1 MTITQTRQPLPS
13 DPPQLPPPPRR
24 YARTKATRLLSAGT
38 YLDPFYRRT
47 VIRELVRNRFR
58 VVAPSYGYD
67 AVSVLAHAL
76 AARRLR
82 RLQLWL
88 GAGSVVLCLILGGN
102 GTLGPVIA
110 ALLACWCLWAVAYLR
125 RIVTLNIL
133 MTRLKETGT
142 DGGFDGAYPANGKLT
157 EPLIHK
163 IDGEQNAGG
172 SLVFYGGYRPFVGAG
187 EPMHDWSNAQ
197 LLLGAR
203 KLRFTPK
210 DRDPARSANGSGER
224 GVEGSGPGLDT
235 DERKPV
241 LRFTVDE
248 ITRYVGDRMS
258 AELREESIAQERIE
272 GLTVERRRFTTAIRT
287 NDRTRGPGWSQLPS
301 VGDLPPIHWRE
312 DYDSAREYLCVRIGS
327 WNEELVTSIFV
338 GFDLKGNTLHTE
350 FYPYILGPL
359 VEDFHLVDRLPD
371 AFDARLAVR
380 VAWDMA
386 KAAPRWVFGLWLWP
400 LRLLPERFLPSP
412 LRSLVRPGRR
422 GPSSIRIGGRIK
434 RVDNSEFR
442 LGRYVTKSVNCG
454 ALTSVREM
462 ATNEFYHQFFQKSD
476 ALKYTQIVER
486 RLLEIIR
493 TFLHDHQVDLT
504 DHDRA
509 QNNILNYED
518 KSMHVSGDN
527 NKNFGYEYAPAAAGP
542 ANGQGD

>member
-1 MTITQTRQPLPS
+1 MTLTQTLQPRPP
-13 DPPQLPPPPRR
+13 DPPHVPPSEARE

-38 YLDPFYRRT
+38 YLDPVYRKS

-88 GAGSVVLCLILGGN
+88 SAGAFVLVLILLGN
-102 GTLGPVIA
+102 GALGA
-110 ALLACWCLWAVAYLR
+110 AIGVPLMVWVLWAAAYLR
-125 RIVTLNIL
+125 RVVTLHIL
-133 MTRLKETGT
+133 MTRLKESND
-142 DGGFDGAYPANGKLT
+142 DGGFDGAYPTTNGLT
-157 EPLIHK
+157 ESLIHK
-163 IDGEQNAGG
+163 IDHEQSAGD
-172 SLVFYGGYRPFVGAG
+172 SMVFYGGFRPFVGAG
-187 EPMHDWSNAQ
+187 EPIREWANAQ

-203 KLRFTPK
+203 KLRFIPK
-210 DRDPARSANGSGER
+210 DRDGTRARDP
-224 GVEGSGPGLDT
+224 EGSGPGLDT
-235 DERKPV
+235 EQRKTV
-241 LRFTVDE
+241 IHFDVDE
-248 ITRYVGDRMS
+248 ITGYVAARMA
-258 AELREESIAQERIE
+258 AELREEVRRDERIE

-287 NDRTRGPGWSQLPS
+287 NDRTRGSGWSRLPS
-301 VGDLPPIHWRE
+301 VGDLPAVHWRE
-312 DYDSAREYLCVRIGS
+312 DYDAAREYLCVRIGS

-350 FYPYILGPL
+350 FYPYVLAPL

-371 AFDARLAVR
+371 AFDRRLAVR
-380 VAWDMA
+380 VAWDMV
-386 KAAPRWVFGLWLWP
+386 KALPRWLFGLWLLP
-400 LRLLPERFLPSP
+400 LRLVPERFLPRP

-422 GPSSIRIGGRIK
+422 GPSAVRIGLGEVRA
-434 RVDNSEFR
+434 DSSEFR

-454 ALTSVREM
+454 ALMSVREM
-462 ATNEFYHQFFQKSD
+462 ATNDYFHHFFQKSD

-493 TFLHDHQVDLT
+493 TFLHEHNVDLS

-518 KSMHVSGDN
+518 KSQNVSGSGHSNFSYN
-527 NKNFGYEYAPAAAGP
+527 NNPPADSGP
-542 ANGQGD
+542 AQGQGE